1 MKVLVCGAGGQLGQA
16 MARRLSS
23 AHDVIARTSAELDVT
38 STAEVTQAV
47 RAVQPHAVINCA
59 AYTNVD
65 GAEVEPERALAVNAI
80 GPRNL
85 ARAAREA
92 NATLVH
98 FSTDFVFDGKAAAP
112 YAETDAPRPAGV
124 YAASKLLGEWFAAET
139 GRTYVLRVESL
150 FGGPRAKSS
159 VDLLLNAIVTGA
171 EARAFSDRTVSPSYV
186 DDVVE
191 ASLALLERNRPA
203 GLYHCVNTGMTTW
216 LDLTRELAE
225 LTGRHQARIIPI
237 RMSDLALK
245 APRPQFAALSNAK
258 LTSEGISMPTWQ
270 DALRRYVRTRLEGEQ
285 DLRNVLTD
293 GQA

>member
-16 MARRLSS
+16 MVRRLSS
-23 AHDVIARTSAELDVT
+23 VHDVIARTSAELDVT

-47 RAVQPHAVINCA
+47 RAVQPDAVINCA

-85 ARAAREA
+85 ARAARDA

-139 GRTYVLRVESL
+139 GRTYCYASSL
-150 FGGPRAKSS
+150 FSGPARREQRRPAAQRHHDRRRGPRI
-159 VDLLLNAIVTGA
+159 L
-171 EARAFSDRTVSPSYV
+171 DRTVSQATWMTSSRPRSR
-186 DDVVE
+186 
-191 ASLALLERNRPA
+191 LERNRPA

-216 LDLTRELAE
+216 LDLARELAE

-237 RMSDLALK
+237 RMSDLTLK

-270 DALRRYVRTRLEGEQ
+270 DALRRHVRTRLEVRRISTMPE
-285 DLRNVLTD
+285 R
-293 GQA
+293 